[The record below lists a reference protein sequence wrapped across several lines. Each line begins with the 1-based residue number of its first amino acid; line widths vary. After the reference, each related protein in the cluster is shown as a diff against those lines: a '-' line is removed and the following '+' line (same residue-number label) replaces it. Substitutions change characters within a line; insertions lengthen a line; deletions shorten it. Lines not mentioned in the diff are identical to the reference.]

1 MSALAKNYNRRKI
14 SFKRGKGSFLY
25 STNGKKYLDFVQGI
39 AVNSLGHAN
48 PYLTK
53 MMNKQAKKVWHVSNA
68 FLIPEGEKLARRLK
82 QKTFADYV
90 IFQNSGAEATEVAVK
105 VARRYFYS
113 KGKPEKNR
121 ILCIKNSFH
130 GRTLAAIFASGSK
143 KMTEGFGP
151 KVPGF
156 DHFDFADHKGLEKA
170 ITKKTAAIMCETAM
184 GESGIKVIPDWC
196 LKGLRK
202 LCNKKKILL
211 ILDEVQC
218 GVGRSGKFFA
228 FEHAKIKPDIV
239 PIAKGI
245 GGGFPIGAVLMNK
258 KVAPAMTAGSHG
270 STFGGNPLAM
280 SVGNAVMDQMF
291 KKGFLQNVQKLSKY
305 FIEYHIIPMDAAIWS
320 MPFKKAKD
328 KTVLIRTHDMHCQTK
343 FPKTTTIRI
352 WGKNSAIPN
361 TQYNLRKE
369 VKPVDASNVVN
380 VNIDNLLSTDYIV
393 FEDEYFSL
401 CENLKINP
409 TPIPVRGYILNYLD
423 RRNNYSLKVTP
434 RIK

>member
-14 SFKRGKGSFLY
+14 AFKRGKGSFLY

-53 MMNKQAKKVWHVSNA
+53 AMNKQAKKVWHVSNA
-68 FLIPEGEKLARRLK
+68 FIIPEGEKLAKRLT

-90 IFQNSGAEATEVAVK
+90 IFQNSGVEATEAAIK
-105 VARRYFYS
+105 AARRYFYS
-113 KGKPEKNR
+113 IGKPQKNR

-156 DHFDFADHKGLEKA
+156 DHFNFGDHKGLKKA

-196 LKGLRK
+196 LRDLRK
-202 LCNKKKILL
+202 ICNKKKILL

-228 FEHAKIKPDIV
+228 FEHSKIKPDIV

-245 GGGFPIGAVLMNK
+245 GGGFPIGALLMNK
-258 KVAPAMTAGSHG
+258 KVASAMTPGSHG

-280 SVGNAVMDQMF
+280 SVGNAVLDQIF
-291 KKGFLQNVQKLSKY
+291 KKGFLKNVQKSSKY
-305 FIEYHIIPMDAAIWS
+305 FISELNKIQEDYPEIIKEVRGIGL
-320 MPFKKAKD
+320 
-328 KTVLIRTHDMHCQTK
+328 LIGLQLYNDQTK
-343 FPKTTTIRI
+343 FIKKLEDNKLLTMRA
-352 WGKNSAIPN
+352 G
-361 TQYNLRKE
+361 E
-369 VKPVDASNVVN
+369 NVVRILPPLN
-380 VNIDNLLSTDYIV
+380 VRKQEIDLAIQIIRKVCD
-393 FEDEYFSL
+393 
-401 CENLKINP
+401 K
-409 TPIPVRGYILNYLD
+409 LN
-423 RRNNYSLKVTP
+423 
-434 RIK
+434 